1 MRVGIALE
9 GMPKLLQG
17 VILDLLNRQPD
28 FTVFT
33 IEKGGEEVLAE
44 AVRSDVL
51 DVLIAVVRDADS
63 AAAPVDLLYARSHLR
78 VLGVQGNG
86 RSGVLFSLQPNAVR
100 MAKVSPTELL
110 AAIRSVA
117 SPNDPLSER

>member
-17 VILDLLNRQPD
+17 VILGLLNRQPD

-33 IEKGGEEVLAE
+33 IKKNAEENLAE
-44 AVRSDVL
+44 AVRANAL
-51 DVLIAVVRDADS
+51 DILITAVPNVHS
-63 AAAPVDLLYARSHLR
+63 VEAPVGLLYARPHLR
-78 VLGVQGNG
+78 VIGVQVDG

-100 MAKVSPTELL
+100 IVDVSPTKIL

-117 SPNDPLSER
+117 FPTPT